1 MIPDRKSIQDLAKR
15 ILAKEPRAIAR
26 GMTLADDGEGEPLI
40 RELYPHGGRALAVG
54 ITGPLGSGKSTLV
67 EKLTVH
73 FRKAG
78 KSVGIVAVDP
88 TSAFSGGAILGDRI
102 RMQSLATDPGVFI
115 RSLGTRGAMGGLSRS
130 TADAVDLLDA
140 AGKEVIL
147 VETVGVGQDEIDVAS
162 LAQVVLVLLV
172 PGLGD
177 EIQAMKAGLIEIGD
191 IFVVNKA
198 DRPGA
203 DLTARQLQ
211 AVMSLAVDR
220 TEEPPSILKTCAES
234 GEGVP
239 ELAAAIAGF
248 LDLSGDARRPER
260 MRSRVGAILRERLL
274 AKAEAQLRSHL
285 FEATLDDLLMRETNP
300 YDVAETLKEAMN
312 AKNDPGSHRH
322 RGSID

>member
-1 MIPDRKSIQDLAKR
+1 MPERQSMGDLAKG
-15 ILAKEPRAIAR
+15 ILARETRAIAR
-26 GMTLADDGEGEPLI
+26 GITLADDGEGELLI
-40 RELYPHGGRALAVG
+40 RKLYPYGGQALVIG

-67 EKLTVH
+67 EKLALH
-73 FRKAG
+73 YREAG

-102 RMQSLATDPGVFI
+102 RMQGLATDPGVFI

-147 VETVGVGQDEIDVAS
+147 VETVGVGQDEIDVAT
-162 LAQVVLVLLV
+162 LAAVVLVLLV

-177 EIQAMKAGLIEIGD
+177 EIQAMKAGIIEIGD
-191 IFVVNKA
+191 LFVVNKA

-211 AVMSLAVDR
+211 AVLTLALDR
-220 TEEPPSILKTCAES
+220 EEAAPSILKTCAES
-234 GEGVP
+234 GEGVL
-239 ELAAAIAGF
+239 ELTAAIEKFAGASADSRATDR
-248 LDLSGDARRPER
+248 L
-260 MRSRVGAILRERLL
+260 RSRVGAILRERLL
-274 AKAEAQLRSHL
+274 AKANAQLRSHL
-285 FEATLDDLLMRETNP
+285 FQASLAALSRRETNP
-300 YDVAETLKEAMN
+300 YEVAEALKEAMN
-312 AKNDPGSHRH
+312 AKNDAGPHRH